1 MEFKE
6 ETLKKIFAR
15 KEINENYQ
23 LKYYWLSKVLEKE
36 GLTAYSEKMNRRGEN
51 LLNCMDVWWWNA
63 YRTNKVLDLQ
73 KVNRC
78 KNTRFCP
85 NCRTF
90 ELSKFFHH
98 FGKIY
103 SKHIRDRYNPFLL
116 TLTIPNVKGEEL
128 SETITKLYDS
138 FNRFFKALNQEI
150 GQGKKGY
157 KDRLMTFDGGLRV
170 LEITYNSENNTF
182 HPHLHCLMLSE
193 EYDKEL
199 FDKKY
204 CGEYSYKRESY
215 NMYSEL
221 DLHLQKIWYMC
232 YNKIRLTK
240 KNYDNLTEKYLV
252 DIKEIDEGGIYEVIK
267 YTFKDTDVQS
277 NYVFKTLVM
286 ALENRRIRQGFGVLK
301 GLKCEDI
308 EDGEMQNIEDY
319 LLIDKD
325 ENPIELHFIKDY
337 VKNKKAQKKEV
348 LPEDIEKDLNTLL
361 TPVYKNYKKIS
372 RFKSDKFL
380 NNID

>member
-23 LKYYWLSKVLEKE
+23 LKYYWLSKVLEKK
-36 GLTAYSEKMNRRGEN
+36 GFTAYSERMNMRGEN
-51 LLNCMDVWWWNA
+51 LLNCMDVWLWDA
-63 YRTNKVLDLQ
+63 YKSNKVLDLK

-85 NCRTF
+85 NCRVF

-116 TLTIPNVKGEEL
+116 TLTIPNIKGEEL
-128 SETITKLYDS
+128 SETITKLYNS
-138 FNRFFKALNQEI
+138 FNRFFKAFNQEI

-204 CGEYSYKRESY
+204 CGEYSYKRKSY

-252 DIKEIDEGGIYEVIK
+252 DIKELNEGGIYEVIK
-267 YTFKDTDVQS
+267 YTFKDTDVQN

-301 GLKCEDI
+301 GLKCENI
-308 EDGEMQNIEDY
+308 EDGEVQNIEDY
-319 LLIDKD
+319 LLIDKN
-325 ENPIELHFIKDY
+325 ENPIEVCFIKDY
-337 VKNKKAQKKEV
+337 VKSKKAQKKEV
-348 LPEDIEKDLNTLL
+348 LPEDTEKDLNTLL
-361 TPVYKNYKKIS
+361 SSPVYKNYKKIS

-380 NNID
+380 NKF